1 MASSEQDNDLKIKNA
16 LKYLM
21 LNNRLDRSD
30 IAHINDEIRRTDI
43 DGQQKINNID
53 LLIFGATSPDYDYG
67 EVKKITLE
75 KFKELFEEAKAEEAE
90 RHREEERARASIPRQ
105 IASTAQYA
113 DKGATQRRT
122 YAFKEATSRSSH
134 DTGRGLKN
142 KKSRKSKKM
151 KKVKTSKKSKKA
163 KKIRRQSKR
172 S

>member
-1 MASSEQDNDLKIKNA
+1 MASSEQDNELKIKNA

-30 IAHINDEIRRTDI
+30 IADINDEIRRTDI

-75 KFKELFEEAKAEEAE
+75 KIKELFEEAKAEEAE
-90 RHREEERARASIPRQ
+90 RHREEERARAPIPRP
-105 IASTAQYA
+105 IAPYA
-113 DKGATQRRT
+113 DKGATH
-122 YAFKEATSRSSH
+122 RSLY
-134 DTGRGLKN
+134 DTARGLKN

-151 KKVKTSKKSKKA
+151 KKVKTSKKSKKSKKA
-163 KKIRRQSKR
+163 KKIRR
-172 S
+172 